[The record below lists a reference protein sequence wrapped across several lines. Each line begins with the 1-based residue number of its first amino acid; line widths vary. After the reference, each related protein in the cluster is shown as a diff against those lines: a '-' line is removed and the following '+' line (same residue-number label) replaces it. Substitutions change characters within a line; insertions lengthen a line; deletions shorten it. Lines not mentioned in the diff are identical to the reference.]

1 VQLAQLLLQQLLQQL
16 VHQPVLLQQLK
27 QRGSLPYAPAAA

>member
-1 VQLAQLLLQQLLQQL
+1 VQLAQLQLLLLQQL